1 MVTTVATTI
10 REAISSSFTVPS
22 TQLMTVQVPG
32 TIIDPSE
39 FCWNETIDSIKPLGV
54 RIAEAQ
60 LVDNQ
65 IPISKVMIHRT
76 GKSVS
81 RSYLAALDCLVSVK
95 TSVSSSEDDRML
107 TGRQSEIRDRYTQ
120 AMNYLTTSDDSE
132 SGKSRLQTYVE
143 KQESWNQAV
152 ERYNEAQMR
161 HLQTIKEKGLTAEQ
175 QEYSFLEWLQ
185 LNGRDYKAAIQ
196 AKYMDWVV
204 YGHKF
209 PVEFN
214 FGLVDLASAMK
225 RVESSKEAFRN
236 LTLLAADGVTEYNS
250 VNLLPSNWASLVQQK
265 MDEWQKFKNSPSIIE
280 LHAEIKRLHHI
291 LISHQGLYD
300 AISSGKF
307 IPHQFSET
315 ENKAS
320 TTLRGHYEQAYA
332 DADAKKWAQEQ
343 ISAKGVEQIMAE
355 GAKILTGENK
365 ISAGK
370 DSKPAVQKEDNV
382 PSTLAGDIEHNV
394 EAFINPFD
402 AIIAEA
408 DTWNKAFTP
417 RKAGVM
423 QAVDDAGKEEAK
435 SYVRNRIE
443 TITRQIEKLESKLKR
458 VSSELVPLPNTIVV
472 PEVYANGKIVDDHEL
487 IANRRLLEDSMV
499 KDSSPWTRITMKVAV
514 SEHDSLKAVSQ
525 SAMSENF
532 GVGWGFWSMGIGE
545 SNSYPKDEPD
555 SAMDD
560 LEVEVS
566 MDCMVV
572 DIERPWLQAELFAD
586 HQLDAA
592 PGFTISPG
600 HEVLR
605 EAVEQDLP
613 VEMSHAQFCSYPS
626 AFIVASNVELEFHGN
641 TAWLES
647 SLEASAAE
655 ARASIGWGPFV
666 LGSSSFKSS
675 KSGSKSRIQSTET
688 GVQVSL
694 QTPQIIAWTQELLPA
709 LPKRTAGD
717 LGLSELSL
725 AEFSDIFAPASVL
738 IEIWKAIELGAAGFS
753 FEDDGRIAF
762 DSKQD
767 FRIRVDLVE
776 AGGEYINQIY
786 ATVPYFGA
794 SLASKADLLRLR
806 ATTIVERQDDGDMT
820 DFRWLLEEVARDGE
834 SLPTLTVKKIGDLL
848 AVGAQIGVLDR
859 LILAAIMGTHNED
872 AALRLLKLR

>member
-1 MVTTVATTI
+1 
-10 REAISSSFTVPS
+10 
-22 TQLMTVQVPG
+22 MTVQVPG

-39 FCWNETIDSIKPLGV
+39 FSWNGTIDSIKPLGV
-54 RIAEAQ
+54 KIAEAQ

-65 IPISKVMIHRT
+65 IPIRKVMIDRT

-81 RSYLAALDCLVSVK
+81 RSYLAALDCLVSVE

-107 TGRQSEIRDRYTQ
+107 TGRQSQTRDRYTQ
-120 AMNYLTTSDDSE
+120 AMNYLTTSDSGE

-143 KQESWNQAV
+143 KQESWNHAV

-250 VNLLPSNWASLVQQK
+250 VNLMPPNWASLIQQK
-265 MDEWQKFKNSPSIIE
+265 MDEWQKFKNSPSIVE

-291 LISHQGLYD
+291 LISHQGLHD

-307 IPHQFSET
+307 IPHQYGEA
-315 ENKAS
+315 ENEAS

-332 DADAKKWAQEQ
+332 DASAKRWAQEQ
-343 ISAKGVEQIMAE
+343 ISAKGVGEIMAE
-355 GAKILTGENK
+355 GAKILAGENK
-365 ISAGK
+365 VSTGK

-382 PSTLAGDIEHNV
+382 TSTLAGDVEHNV

-402 AIIAEA
+402 AIVAEA
-408 DTWNKAFTP
+408 DTWNKAFTAQ
-417 RKAGVM
+417 KAGVM
-423 QAVDDAGKEEAK
+423 QAVDDAGKEEAI
-435 SYVRNRIE
+435 SYVKGRIE
-443 TITRQIEKLESKLKR
+443 TITRQIEKLENKLKR

-472 PEVYANGKIVDDHEL
+472 PEVYANGKVVDDHEL
-487 IANRRLLEDSMV
+487 IANKSLLEGSMV
-499 KDSSPWTRITMKVAV
+499 KDSSSWTRITMKVAV

-525 SAMSENF
+525 SAVGENF

-545 SNSYPKDEPD
+545 SSSYPTEEPG
-555 SAMDD
+555 SAMND

-605 EAVEQDLP
+605 DAVEQDLP

-647 SLEASAAE
+647 SLEASATE
-655 ARASIGWGPFV
+655 ARASIGWGPFI

-688 GVQVSL
+688 GVRVNL

-725 AEFSDIFAPASVL
+725 AQFSV
-738 IEIWKAIELGAAGFS
+738 
-753 FEDDGRIAF
+753 
-762 DSKQD
+762 
-767 FRIRVDLVE
+767 
-776 AGGEYINQIY
+776 
-786 ATVPYFGA
+786 
-794 SLASKADLLRLR
+794 
-806 ATTIVERQDDGDMT
+806 
-820 DFRWLLEEVARDGE
+820 
-834 SLPTLTVKKIGDLL
+834 
-848 AVGAQIGVLDR
+848 
-859 LILAAIMGTHNED
+859 
-872 AALRLLKLR
+872 